1 MSAPPVLLYHW
12 FRRAHEPSTSRSPQ
26 LEITPERF
34 AEQIAW
40 LASRG
45 WSTTSLAH
53 AFPPDAAGSR
63 GKRSIVITFDDGTRD
78 FAEFARPV
86 LLQHGFRATL
96 FVVSGHVGGV
106 SAWDENLGEP
116 ARPVLGWDDLRAL
129 SAEGF
134 EIGSHTHRHRPLT
147 TLTDDEAR
155 EELALSRATIA
166 ERLGGAPAQ
175 FAYPRGFFRDEHR
188 RMVREAGY
196 DGACA
201 VILHWR
207 DLWRSGRW
215 SRMRMPI
222 KGTEPASYFRWRLRL
237 ACRVPS
243 GSA

>member
-1 MSAPPVLLYHW
+1 MSPPPILLYHW
-12 FRRAHEPSTSRSPQ
+12 FRRAQERSKSRSPQ

-45 WSTTSLAH
+45 WSTASLERG
-53 AFPPDAAGSR
+53 FPQGAAPSHS
-63 GKRSIVITFDDGTRD
+63 KRSVVITFDDGTRD
-78 FAEFARPV
+78 FAEHARPV
-86 LLQHGFRATL
+86 LLQHGFFATL

-106 SAWDENLGEP
+106 SSWDQNLGEL
-116 ARPVLGWDDLRAL
+116 ARPLLGWDDLRAL

-155 EELALSRATIA
+155 EELALSRTTLS
-166 ERLGGAPAQ
+166 EQLGGAPEQ
-175 FAYPRGFFRDEHR
+175 FAYPRGFYRAEHR
-188 RMVREAGY
+188 RLVREAGY
-196 DGACA
+196 SGACA
-201 VILHWR
+201 VLLGWR
-207 DLWRSGRW
+207 DLWRSGPW

-222 KGTEPASYFRWRLRL
+222 KGTEPPSFFRWRLRL
-237 ACRVPS
+237 AALVPS